1 MATEIQTKKDNLPAQ
16 MMDELLSNAGEGID
30 YAPDELQIP
39 FVRVIQALSPQIK
52 KSDPLFINEAS
63 MGDAFNTVTGDAW
76 GGETGF
82 EVIPCLQQTKY
93 LEFIPR
99 DQGGGGFVGELS
111 ADNPD
116 VAKAE
121 RTGGKEILPNG
132 NELVI
137 TAQHYCLLLG
147 EDGMN
152 QPGIIDMKSTQRKV
166 SRRWKTQIAMQKIKD
181 PKSGKMLTPSL
192 FSTIWKFTTVEE
204 SNDLGSWYNW
214 SVEKVGLVQDVNVYH
229 EAKAFRE
236 QIQRGEA
243 KAVAED
249 HSEGQSQTEDDQ
261 VPF

>member
-16 MMDELLSNAGEGID
+16 IMDELLSNAGEGID

-99 DQGGGGFVGELS
+99 DQGGGGYVGELS
-111 ADNPD
+111 ANNPD

-137 TAQHYCLLLG
+137 TDQHYCILLG
-147 EDGMN
+147 EDGIN
-152 QPGIIDMKSTQRKV
+152 QPVIIDMKSTQRKV

-204 SNDLGSWYNW
+204 SNDMGSWYNW
-214 SVEKVGLVQDVNVYH
+214 SVEKVGLVQDVNLYH

-249 HSEGQSQTEDDQ
+249 HSELQSQTEDDQ
-261 VPF
+261 VPL